1 MGKAFEEK
9 LAQVPV
15 IALIQSDSADVAV
28 NTAMALLAGG
38 LKVMEVVLRTH
49 RAIECISA
57 VAQRVP
63 ILQFANA
70 RLVF

>member
-15 IALIQSDSADVAV
+15 IALIQSDNADVAV
-28 NTAMALLAGG
+28 NTAMVLLAGG

-49 RAIECISA
+49 RAIECINA

-63 ILQFANA
+63 DPSICECSP
-70 RLVF
+70 